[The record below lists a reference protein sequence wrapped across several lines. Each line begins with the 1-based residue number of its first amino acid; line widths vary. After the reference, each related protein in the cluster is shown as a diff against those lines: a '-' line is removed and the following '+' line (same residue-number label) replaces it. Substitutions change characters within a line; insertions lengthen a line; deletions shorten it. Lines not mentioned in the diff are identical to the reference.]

1 MITSRER
8 SGKKSESRTGGRKP
22 VYYSVVI
29 HVILLILLGISVR
42 WSWKDDTSGV
52 MKARVIDNKP
62 AQKKTIIKPEKKK
75 QVKTEKKDKKKA
87 DQKKLE
93 QKKKQQAAL
102 KLKKADDRKRAAK
115 KKRQQEA
122 EARKLAAEQSLQESL
137 IAEEAE
143 RVEAE
148 RQARANEFADKYR
161 AIIRQKVS
169 RNWVKPGGSRKGL
182 KVIVR
187 VRLLA
192 SGDVLEVSIIK
203 SSGDALFDRSVENAV
218 RKASPLPI
226 PQEKD
231 LFDYFREI
239 EFLFNPED
247 NSR

>member
-1 MITSRER
+1 MIARRER
-8 SGKKSESRTGGRKP
+8 VRKKTDSRTGGRKP
-22 VYYSVVI
+22 IYYAVAI
-29 HVILLILLGISVR
+29 HVVLLVFLGFSVH
-42 WSWKDDTSGV
+42 WSWKDDSAGI

-62 AQKKTIIKPEKKK
+62 AKKKVIVETEKKK
-75 QVKTEKKDKKKA
+75 QVKTKKQDK
-87 DQKKLE
+87 KKLE
-93 QKKKQQAAL
+93 QKKKQAAAI
-102 KLKKADDRKRAAK
+102 KLKKESDRKRAAK

-122 EARKLAAEQSLQESL
+122 EARKRRAEESLQESL
-137 IAEEAE
+137 VAEETE
-143 RVEAE
+143 RAEAE
-148 RQARANEFADKYR
+148 RQARANEFVDKYR
-161 AIIRQKVS
+161 AIIHQKVS
-169 RNWVKPGGSRKGL
+169 RNWVQPGGARKGL
-182 KVIVR
+182 KVRVR

-192 SGDVLEVSIIK
+192 SGDVLEVSIIQ

>member
-1 MITSRER
+1 MIASRER
-8 SGKKSESRTGGRKP
+8 FSEKKDSRTGGRKP
-22 VYYSVVI
+22 IYYAVAI
-29 HVILLILLGISVR
+29 HVVLLVFLGFSVH
-42 WSWKDDTSGV
+42 WSWKDDSV
-52 MKARVIDNKP
+52 SIMKARVIDNKP
-62 AQKKTIIKPEKKK
+62 AQEKKVVKTEKKK
-75 QVKTEKKDKKKA
+75 QVKKQKKQDQKKQDKKK
-87 DQKKLE
+87 
-93 QKKKQQAAL
+93 KQAAAL
-102 KLKKADDRKRAAK
+102 KLKKDADRKRAAK

-122 EARKLAAEQSLQESL
+122 EARKRMAEESLQESL
-137 IAEEAE
+137 VAEEAE
-143 RVEAE
+143 RAEAE
-148 RQARANEFADKYR
+148 RQARANEFVDKYR

-169 RNWVKPGGSRKGL
+169 RNWVRPGGSRKGL

-192 SGDVLEVSIIK
+192 SGDVLEVAIIQ